1 MRTTLL
7 LITLWMVIGK
17 AMAQGEVDG
26 YTTYFE
32 ESESYLYSTLGYSSR
47 ALPWQWTEIS
57 FEGVTISSLSD
68 GRVPYSALG
77 MAYRISTLRE
87 YGLLKEN
94 YELDLSSSSGGYG
107 SIALSSRTYTY
118 RAEAGYNYSS
128 DNLSARLS
136 VAKRWGRSLT
146 TEGIFSDSYNIALGV
161 EAKNFTVTAL
171 LNPTERSYSRATTR
185 EAYSLAE
192 NNLYNPSWGY
202 QNSTERSVNVR
213 KSIEPTIVTTH
224 FAQLGDNY
232 SLESA
237 LATRFGRNSYSAL
250 SWQGSPNPTP
260 DYYAYMPSQQSS
272 DGAAAAITDAW
283 KSDVNVRQ
291 INFSSL
297 YAINSDDSR
306 ANYIIEERV
315 TEPLFLSAQ
324 SFLHGKNFSVGL
336 RAAYQSERHY
346 KELTSLLGADY
357 WLDIDCFVE
366 QDSDVKD
373 LTQNNMAEPN
383 REVKVGDKFGYN
395 YRINNL
401 EATLDGAY
409 NYSHGK
415 FALSTRGSVGIVT
428 TQRVGYWEK
437 ENFAGGASLGASEG
451 ILDVEG
457 EIEAEVSYHI
467 NRNFKVSVTGLLE
480 SFAPS
485 SEVLF
490 INEEYRNAINSNLSN
505 SLLTA
510 LSGDIRY
517 LGENFIAEGSIYYY
531 GESGRAMTRDMYD
544 DMASEYVNYLVE
556 GISTQRVG
564 IEVSAEV
571 RLWEDMWLSGALVA
585 QSNTYTE
592 NPNGTSYKDST
603 GEELITSEEINYK
616 GKHVGGSPERIS
628 SLTLSYEPY
637 GWSVSLSGVF
647 SGGLYEVLSPLRY
660 TSRIVDYSP
669 SAESY
674 SSMVAQECY
683 PTAFTLNLS
692 GGYTFRFT
700 SGGALTLY
708 GSLTN
713 ILGSDDIV
721 RYGYQSDR
729 FYTSSDYLT
738 AQSSR
743 LYYALPLTFS
753 LSATLRF

>member
-1 MRTTLL
+1 MRATLL
-7 LITLWMVIGK
+7 LITVWMVIGR
-17 AMAQGEVDG
+17 AMAQSEVDG

-32 ESESYLYSTLGYSSR
+32 DSENYLYSTLGYSSR
-47 ALPWQWTEIS
+47 GLPWLWREVS
-57 FEGVTISSLSD
+57 REGVTLNSLSD
-68 GRVPYSALG
+68 DRVPYSALG
-77 MAYRISTLRE
+77 MAYRISTFRE
-87 YGLLKEN
+87 YGLLAEN
-94 YELDLSSSSGGYG
+94 YELYLPSSSGGYG

-118 RAEAGYNYSS
+118 RAEAGYNYTS
-128 DNLSARLS
+128 DNFSARLS
-136 VAKRWGRSLT
+136 AAKRWGRSLT
-146 TEGIFSDSYNIALGV
+146 TEGVFSDSYNISLGV
-161 EAKNFTVTAL
+161 EAKNFSVIAL
-171 LNPTERSYSRATTR
+171 VNPTERSYSRATTR

-202 QNSTERSVNVR
+202 QNSVERSVNVR
-213 KSIEPTIVTTH
+213 KSIEPTIVATH
-224 FAQLGDNY
+224 FAPLSKNY

-237 LATRFGRNSYSAL
+237 LAVRFGRNSYSAL
-250 SWQGSPNPTP
+250 SWQGSPNPNP

-272 DGAAAAITDAW
+272 QSAAEAITEAW
-283 KSDVNVRQ
+283 REDEDVRQ

-297 YAINSDDSR
+297 YAINSDDPR

-324 SFLHGKNFSVGL
+324 SFLRGKNFSVGL
-336 RAAYQSERHY
+336 RAAFQSERHY
-346 KELTSLLGADY
+346 KELNSLLGADY

-373 LTQNNMAEPN
+373 LTQNNMADPN
-383 REVKVGDKFGYN
+383 REVKVGDIFGYN

-401 EATLDGAY
+401 EAAVDGSY
-409 NYSHGK
+409 RYERGK
-415 FALSTRGSVGIVT
+415 WGVFASGSIGIIT
-428 TQRVGYWEK
+428 TQRIGYWEK

-451 ILDVEG
+451 ILGVEG
-457 EIEAEVSYHI
+457 EVEAEVSYSV
-467 NRNFKVSVTGLLE
+467 NRNFRVSATGLLK
-480 SFAPS
+480 SFAPN

-490 INEEYRNAINSNLSN
+490 INEEYRNAVHSGLSN
-505 SLLTA
+505 SWLAA
-510 LSGDIRY
+510 LSGSVSY
-517 LGENFIAEGSIYYY
+517 LGENFRAEGSLYYY
-531 GESGRAMTRDMYD
+531 GESGGALTRDMYD

-556 GISTQRVG
+556 GISTVRVG
-564 IEVSAEV
+564 VEVSAEV
-571 RLWEDMWLSGALVA
+571 RLWEDLWLSGAVVA
-585 QSNTYTE
+585 QSNTYSE
-592 NPNGTSYKDST
+592 NPSGTSYKDST
-603 GEELITSEEINYK
+603 GEQLISSEEINYK
-616 GKHVGGSPERIS
+616 GKHVGGSPERVS

-637 GWSVSLSGVF
+637 GWNVSLSGVF

-683 PTAFTLNLS
+683 ASAFTLNLS
-692 GGYTFRFT
+692 GGYTFRFS
-700 SGGALTLY
+700 SGDALTLY

-753 LSATLRF
+753 LSATFRF